1 MYIMIKRVS
10 FLVICALTILAC
22 TTKDNKIN
30 IINSDLYPISGSVN
44 SFPDYYSFRDEVSV
58 NGENYK
64 LLVSNTEEVES
75 QALLSFA
82 YLPKDLF
89 SVSNATLTIYSD
101 LKPGG
106 EMEFQVKEVVQ
117 DYLEGEATW
126 EEASKGTIWNPEKIL
141 TTGIEPVTHLDTIG
155 TKLDSLHFNIPGEEI
170 LAWAE
175 KELSLYSLLIQTE
188 SDNYIELFSSESAKV
203 PVLKFNYTTTTSNE
217 EKEYKRNCFK
227 DTYLVNDKQE
237 LSLTWDILEY
247 SNMLPRRAFLK
258 FDLETDNL
266 TDEVGEPLT
275 EFQLKHLTVNK
286 AYLRLYLKDHSF
298 FTGNRNTYLSAYRVM
313 SEVDEHMPIETTDME
328 YLVNTGTSTKIFAA
342 ESDTTQFID
351 VKITPL
357 IQGFING
364 KKENHGIVLRSAYQ
378 STNFDS
384 MQFYAPDDAEEAL
397 RPKIYFIYTLPI
409 D

>member
-1 MYIMIKRVS
+1 MMIKRVS
-10 FLVICALTILAC
+10 FLLICALTILAC

-44 SFPDYYSFRDEVSV
+44 SFTDYYSFRDEVSV

-106 EMEFQVKEVVQ
+106 EMVFQVKEVLQ
-117 DYLEGEATW
+117 DYLEGEANW
-126 EEASKGTIWNPEKIL
+126 EEARKGTIWDPEKII
-141 TTGIEPVTHLDTIG
+141 TTGIEPVTHIDTIG

-175 KELSLYSLLIQTE
+175 KELSLYSLLIYTE

-217 EKEYKRNCFK
+217 VKEYKRNCFK
-227 DTYLVNDKQE
+227 DTYLVNDKQD
-237 LSLTWDILEY
+237 LNLTWDNLEY
-247 SNMLPRRAFLK
+247 SNMLPRKSFLK
-258 FDLETDNL
+258 FEIDSDNL
-266 TDEVGEPLT
+266 TNEEGEPLT
-275 EFQLKHLTVNK
+275 EFQFKHLTVNK

-298 FTGNRNTYLSAYRVM
+298 FTGKRNSYLSAYRVI
-313 SEVDEHMPIETTDME
+313 SPVEEHVPLETSDLE
-328 YLVNTGTSTKIFAA
+328 YLVNTGTSTKVFSA
-342 ESDTTQFID
+342 EADTTQFID

-357 IQGFING
+357 IQGFISG
-364 KKENHGIVLRSAYQ
+364 KKENHGIVLKSAYQ

-384 MQFYAPDDAEEAL
+384 MQFYTPDAAEEAL
-397 RPKIYFIYTLPI
+397 RPKIYFIYTLPL